1 MEKKFLKTAAKKP
14 YMIDNNEGI
23 SFSVQVVTPKIG
35 GVPGQKELLFLA
47 EDIIPDGLTKDGS
60 LVISVTKDD
69 IRKLTEELIKLVDE
83 L

>member
-1 MEKKFLKTAAKKP
+1 MERKFLKTAAQKP

-35 GVPGQKELLFLA
+35 GVPAQKELLFLA
-47 EDIIPDGLTKDGS
+47 GDIIPDNLTKDGS

-69 IRKLTEELIKLVDE
+69 ARKLIDRLTRLVDE

>member
-1 MEKKFLKTAAKKP
+1 MERKFLKTAAKKP

-23 SFSVQVVTPKIG
+23 NFSLQVVTPKID
-35 GVPGQKELLFLA
+35 GVPAQKELLFLA
-47 EDIIPDGLTKDGS
+47 GDIIPDNLTKDGS

-69 IRKLTEELIKLVDE
+69 ARKLIDRLIRLADE